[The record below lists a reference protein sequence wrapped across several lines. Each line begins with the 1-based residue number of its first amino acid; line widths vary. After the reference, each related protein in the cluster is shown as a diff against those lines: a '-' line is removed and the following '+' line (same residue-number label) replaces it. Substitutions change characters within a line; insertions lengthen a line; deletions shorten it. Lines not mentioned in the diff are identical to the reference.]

1 MLVKLLVLK
10 QNYREVFVL
19 QIKTK
24 NDIKKKKKKKKKK
37 ALLILSCPFSF
48 SFSFYFLIYY
58 NLLNFT
64 NINI

>member
-37 ALLILSCPFSF
+37 NMYIYIYIYIRLIQVIVTYMMKL
-48 SFSFYFLIYY
+48 
-58 NLLNFT
+58 
-64 NINI
+64 